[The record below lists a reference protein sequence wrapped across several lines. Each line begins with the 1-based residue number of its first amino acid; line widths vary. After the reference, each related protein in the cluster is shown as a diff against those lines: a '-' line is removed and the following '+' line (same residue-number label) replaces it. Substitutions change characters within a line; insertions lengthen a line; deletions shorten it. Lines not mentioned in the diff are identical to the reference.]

1 MQDEDGLALWA
12 GVIRMRQKS
21 RAEMEMAL
29 SAGAV
34 LTCAGRSWGTHVI
47 HVTRRVYRACMC
59 HCRVCRLMQAVA
71 ASQPVTCTDRQY
83 HEVKPHD
90 RDTKSS
96 AYRVVGTADA

>member
-47 HVTRRVYRACMC
+47 HVTPAVYIEHAC
-59 HCRVCRLMQAVA
+59 V
-71 ASQPVTCTDRQY
+71 
-83 HEVKPHD
+83 
-90 RDTKSS
+90 S
-96 AYRVVGTADA
+96 AGCAGSCKLWLPANQ